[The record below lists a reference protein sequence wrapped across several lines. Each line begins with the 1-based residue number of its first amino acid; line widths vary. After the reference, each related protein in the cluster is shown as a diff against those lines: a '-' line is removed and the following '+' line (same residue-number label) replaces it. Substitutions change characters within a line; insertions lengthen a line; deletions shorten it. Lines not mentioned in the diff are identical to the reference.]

1 MVQIISSIFF
11 LRLSASIPGFQSSMR
26 PVIAVDATHLKSNYG
41 RVLFVV
47 IVCKDENNQKYPLA
61 FGIGDE
67 ENNAS

>member
-11 LRLSASIPGFQSSMR
+11 LSLGASIRRFQSSMR
-26 PVIAVDATHLKSNYG
+26 PVIAVDVTHLKSKYG

-47 IVCKDENNQKYPLA
+47 VCKDENNQKYPLA
-61 FGIGDE
+61 FCIGDG